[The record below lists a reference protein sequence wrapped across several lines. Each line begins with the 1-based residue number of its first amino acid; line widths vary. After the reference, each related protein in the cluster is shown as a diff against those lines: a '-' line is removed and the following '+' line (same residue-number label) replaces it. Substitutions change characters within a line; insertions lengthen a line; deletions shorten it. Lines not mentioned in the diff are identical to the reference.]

1 MTQPTRPLVTCD
13 LGSSKIYGTAAQA
26 TTSSGATSDSKDRR
40 DRFGHRPEIGVGGQP
55 QIYFPRPTSAQQPVL
70 FSLALRIPWSP
81 NSLAPESQEN
91 LESPSPVDIFSESV
105 PARQSHRHDI
115 VWPQRPRGLMNSSEA
130 AMKKSLPK
138 SHLSRV
144 IIHDNRIAQRIY
156 EMEVSALEKTKKKI
170 SHYYEHLK
178 KKFMTEQLRKLGR
191 WREESVNIDRYLT
204 FGIPRPV

>member
-70 FSLALRIPWSP
+70 FS
-81 NSLAPESQEN
+81 
-91 LESPSPVDIFSESV
+91 
-105 PARQSHRHDI
+105 
-115 VWPQRPRGLMNSSEA
+115 LMNSSEA